1 MSTSDEG
8 GPPGIRDVPTTVD
21 GDFHLTEHQADF
33 LEYIEDPYYSML
45 FDGNGM
51 QATSDHLTNF
61 YPSSGIFIPSIASGK
76 IKNPPVRTRADV
88 IEGMEFLDLDYAHVD
103 PTQNLYLGIVHNDDL
118 AAKLANAYNSFVLS
132 EIYEP
137 DEGVIGPIA
146 VAPQKPEA
154 AADEIDDRKDED
166 GVVSVFVPSGGA
178 HPPLGNERYY
188 PIYRAAERAGLPIV
202 FHGSAGTQMLDF
214 PLQYHGTNRYLSNHA
229 TTHPMSYMVH
239 LTDLVTRGVPVRF
252 PDLDFVLQE
261 SGLGWIPY
269 MMRRLDNE
277 FSENREDAPMLEE
290 LPSHYIR
297 RNFHF
302 TSQPVEGV
310 KDSQYITSV
319 VELMG
324 PENLMFASDYPHLDF
339 DHSGELFRA
348 LQSSFDDDDLE
359 AIYGGTALE
368 VFDI

>member
-1 MSTSDEG
+1 MLYEG
-8 GPPGIRDVPTTVD
+8 G
-21 GDFHLTEHQADF
+21 
-33 LEYIEDPYYSML
+33 
-45 FDGNGM
+45 GM
-51 QATSDHLTNF
+51 RATSEHLTNF

-76 IKNPPVRTRADV
+76 IKNPSVRTRADV
-88 IEGMEFLDLDYAHVD
+88 VEGMEFLDLDYAHVD

-118 AAKLANAYNSFVLS
+118 AAKLANAYNSFVVS
-132 EIYEP
+132 EIY
-137 DEGVIGPIA
+137 DATEGVVGPVA
-146 VAPQKPEA
+146 VAPQKPRA

-178 HPPLGNERYY
+178 QPPLGNERYH

-202 FHGSAGTQMLDF
+202 FHGSAGTQMLNF

-239 LTDLVTRGVPVRF
+239 LTDIITRGVPVRF

-277 FSENREDAPMLEE
+277 YSENREDAPMLEK
-290 LPSHYIR
+290 LPSEYVR

-302 TSQPVEGV
+302 TSQPVEGL
-310 KDSQYITSV
+310 KEPDYITSV
-319 VELMG
+319 VDLMG
-324 PENLMFASDYPHLDF
+324 PSNLMFASDYPHLDF
-339 DHSGELFRA
+339 DHSGELYRA
-348 LQSSFDDDDLE
+348 LQGTLSEEQLAD
-359 AIYGGTALE
+359 IYGGTALE
-368 VFDI
+368 VFDIP